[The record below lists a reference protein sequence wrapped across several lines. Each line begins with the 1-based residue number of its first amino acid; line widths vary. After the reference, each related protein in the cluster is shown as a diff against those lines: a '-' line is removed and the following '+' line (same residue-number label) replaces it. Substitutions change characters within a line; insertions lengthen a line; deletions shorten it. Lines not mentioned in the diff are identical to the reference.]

1 MPPELEQPEVV
12 EGELL
17 PDVYEPPA
25 LPVTLFGSDPRQAR
39 DRMVELADVLME
51 LVRSKKL
58 VVNINRGEHL
68 TIEAWTTL
76 GALVGV
82 HAAIVW
88 TRVNESGDGIVA
100 RAEARTLAGALVGA
114 AESECSRVERKW
126 KTAEPYAIRS
136 MASTRAMS
144 RALQAPLRHIAVLA
158 GFEGTSAEEMPV
170 DVVEPKPAP
179 AADGPP
185 PLPDAVK
192 PTTPQLDEV
201 RALLE
206 LLDRLDPGTDWRA
219 RCVEII
225 GVEGKEMTRGH
236 ADLLVRRLRQHADEL
251 TREPGPGD
259 GV

>member
-1 MPPELEQPEVV
+1 MTTEAEIV

-17 PDVYEPPA
+17 PAVYEPSLPA
-25 LPVTLFGSDPRQAR
+25 TLFGSEPRLALMRMSELAEALMDVVR
-39 DRMVELADVLME
+39 DRKLAVP
-51 LVRSKKL
+51 
-58 VVNINRGEHL
+58 IRGREYL
-68 TIEAWTTL
+68 TVEAWTTL

-88 TRVNESGDGIVA
+88 TRPNETGDGIVA

-114 AESECSRVERKW
+114 GEAECSRVEQRW
-126 KTAEPYAIRS
+126 KTAEPHAVRA
-136 MASTRAMS
+136 MAQTRALS
-144 RALQAPLRHIAVLA
+144 RALQAPLRHIAVIA
-158 GFEGTSAEEMPV
+158 GYAGASVEEMPV
-170 DVVEPKPAP
+170 DNVQPKPAP
-179 AADGPP
+179 SAEEPP

-201 RALLE
+201 RALLN

-236 ADLLVRRLRQHADEL
+236 ADQLIGRLRQHADEL
-251 TREPGPGD
+251 TREPDPEEGAR
-259 GV
+259 